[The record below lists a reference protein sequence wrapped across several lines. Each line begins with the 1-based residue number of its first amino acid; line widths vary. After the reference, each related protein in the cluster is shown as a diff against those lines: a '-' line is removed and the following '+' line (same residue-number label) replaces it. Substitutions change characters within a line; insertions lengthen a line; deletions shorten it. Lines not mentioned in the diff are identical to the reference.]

1 MQNMLRSIVARSL
14 EPLAASLWGFFLA
27 WTALLAVAWVG
38 AIDENWLKANVSNAG
53 LRDALVMLFNS
64 AVPAWIA
71 LGVANVH
78 LAVSREEGLKT
89 ARRWLRLV
97 LGLSFLLGVIA
108 ANTNV
113 LFGRAYF
120 SAGLGVRLAGVPVGW
135 ALLWVL
141 VLMGARELVLWLR
154 PRVSHNATAL
164 AGGAFAALTFVNL
177 EPLAQRFTWW
187 FWRRDKFTVA
197 TSLPWNFTLVLLV
210 FAIALGWLLREIS
223 IVPHT
228 KRRSRKAAIIFLLLN
243 ALAIAAH
250 LRLWLFP
257 PQSSPVEIAVPM

>member
-1 MQNMLRSIVARSL
+1 MSRSVVARSL

-38 AIDENWLKANVSNAG
+38 AIDEFWLKANVSNAG

-64 AVPAWIA
+64 VMPAWIA

-89 ARRWLRLV
+89 ARHWLRLV
-97 LGLSFLLGVIA
+97 LGFSFLLGVIA

-120 SAGLGVRLAGVPVGW
+120 SAGLGVRLVGVPVGW

-141 VLMGARELVLWLR
+141 VLIGARELVLWLR
-154 PRVSHNATAL
+154 PRAAHHATAF
-164 AGGAFAALTFVNL
+164 AGGALVALTFVNL
-177 EPLAQRFTWW
+177 EPLAQHFTWW
-187 FWRRDKFTVA
+187 FWRRDKFAVA
-197 TSLPWNFTLVLLV
+197 TALPWHFTLVIMV
-210 FAIALGWLLREIS
+210 FAVVLGWLLREIS
-223 IVPHT
+223 IVPRT

-243 ALAIAAH
+243 AVAIAAH

-257 PQSSPVEIAVPM
+257 PQSSPVEISVPM